1 MDLQEVYSA
10 WAADAPGAINSS
22 GLGGGGGGCPLKL
35 GAPAA
40 AGGGEPPLLLAAGGG
55 PPRSGGALLGGGGG
69 APRTSSGFM
78 MTADCSAVGTLA
90 PRAPDPARAPR
101 AAVAAAT
108 NDNAATAAPF
118 CFLPGSAG
126 AGTSG
131 GARSPESEATRL
143 AVDTS
148 HNNNNN
154 NSNSTN
160 DGGGGG
166 GGGGCQQLHL
176 LLPPVPVRAP
186 TASSPEAS
194 AAAAAAAAAAA
205 PAPPSVSYDF
215 ATVYALLGSLF
226 DPACAGIDHAAAL
239 AQMPRGERE
248 VAGVW
253 LRSVAA
259 HLRDPAAMAG
269 HAAALTEAAL
279 MDRAASA
286 RFQQE

>member
-166 GGGGCQQLHL
+166 GGGGCHQLHL
-176 LLPPVPVRAP
+176 LLPPVPSLSARRRL
-186 TASSPEAS
+186 SS
-194 AAAAAAAAAAA
+194 
-205 PAPPSVSYDF
+205 
-215 ATVYALLGSLF
+215 TH
-226 DPACAGIDHAAAL
+226 C
-239 AQMPRGERE
+239 
-248 VAGVW
+248 
-253 LRSVAA
+253 
-259 HLRDPAAMAG
+259 
-269 HAAALTEAAL
+269 
-279 MDRAASA
+279 AASA
-286 RFQQE
+286 RRAPAPRSAARA